1 MTAQTVTHGF
11 LADFDP
17 ASSAHRSARL
27 GVICAA
33 ILVVAMVAAMTVIR
47 IGGAVVSQGQMV
59 VDSNVK
65 KIQHPTGG
73 VVGELLVRDGS
84 HVRAGDTLVRLDDTQ
99 TRANLGIVTKQLD
112 ELYAKQTREE
122 AERDG
127 LDEVV
132 FPAEMTARRSEPD
145 VERLMAGESRLFT
158 SRKNARDGQRSQ
170 LQDEIA
176 GIEVQRDA
184 RVSQIEW
191 IKKELEGVNSLWKQ
205 NLVPYTRVTSL
216 EREASRLE
224 GERGQLISQIAQT
237 RGKILQVDQD
247 MRAETGKDLG
257 EIRGKISELL
267 ERKIAAEDQLKRV
280 DIRAPLDGVVHQS
293 SVHTVGG
300 VITPGEQLMLVV
312 PEADALTVEV
322 KIAPQ
327 DIDQVRMDQPAAL
340 KFSAFNQR
348 TTPEVDGTVSLV
360 SADVTQDPKTGASF
374 YTARISVT
382 ADELAKLGTVKL
394 VPGMPVE
401 AFIQTGDR
409 SVMSYLTRPLGDQ
422 IARAFR
428 EK

>member
-1 MTAQTVTHGF
+1 MTSQTADSRF

-17 ASSAHRSARL
+17 AASAHRSAWL
-27 GVICAA
+27 GVVCAG
-33 ILVVAMVAAMTVIR
+33 ILIIAMLAAMTVIR
-47 IGGAVVSQGQMV
+47 IGGAVVTQGQMV

-84 HVRAGDTLVRLDDTQ
+84 HVRAGDVLVRLDDTQ

-112 ELYAKQTREE
+112 ELSARQAREE
-122 AERDG
+122 TERDG
-127 LDEVV
+127 LDTVD
-132 FPAEMTARRSEPD
+132 FPKDLADRRGDPD
-145 VERLMAGESRLFT
+145 VERILTGETRLFGI
-158 SRKNARDGQRSQ
+158 RNATRAGQKAQ
-170 LQDEIA
+170 LEDEIN
-176 GIEVQRDA
+176 GTEVQREA
-184 RVSQIEW
+184 RVAQIEW
-191 IKKELEGVNSLWKQ
+191 IKKELVGVDDLWKK
-205 NLVPYTRVTSL
+205 NLVPYTRVTAL

-224 GERGQLISQIAQT
+224 GERGQLISTVAQVK
-237 RGKILQVDQD
+237 GKISQVDQD
-247 MRAETGKDLG
+247 MRSDVGKDLAD
-257 EIRGKISELL
+257 IRGKMSELL
-267 ERKIAAEDQLKRV
+267 ERKVAAEDQLKRV
-280 DIRAPLDGVVHQS
+280 EIKAPLDGVVHQN

-300 VITPGEQLMLVV
+300 VITPGEQIMLVV

-360 SADVTQDPKTGASF
+360 SADVTQDTKTGTSF
-374 YTARISVT
+374 YTARISVA
-382 ADELAKLGTVKL
+382 ADELAKLGAVKL

-401 AFIQTGDR
+401 AFIETGDR
-409 SVMSYLTRPLGDQ
+409 SVMSYLTRPLADQ

>member
-1 MTAQTVTHGF
+1 MTSQTADSRF

-17 ASSAHRSARL
+17 AASAHRSAWL
-27 GVICAA
+27 GVVCAG
-33 ILVVAMVAAMTVIR
+33 ILIIAMLAAMTVIR
-47 IGGAVVSQGQMV
+47 IGGAVVTQGQMV

-84 HVRAGDTLVRLDDTQ
+84 HVRAGDVLVRLDDTQ

-112 ELYAKQTREE
+112 ELSARQAREE
-122 AERDG
+122 TERDG
-127 LDEVV
+127 LDTVD
-132 FPAEMTARRSEPD
+132 FPKDLADRRGDPD
-145 VERLMAGESRLFT
+145 VERILTGETRLFGI
-158 SRKNARDGQRSQ
+158 RNATRAGQKAQ
-170 LQDEIA
+170 LEDEIN
-176 GIEVQRDA
+176 GTEVQREA
-184 RVSQIEW
+184 RVAQIEW
-191 IKKELEGVNSLWKQ
+191 IKKELVGVDDLWKK
-205 NLVPYTRVTSL
+205 NLVPYTRVTAL

-224 GERGQLISQIAQT
+224 GERGQLISTVAQVK
-237 RGKILQVDQD
+237 GKISQVDQD
-247 MRAETGKDLG
+247 MRSDVGKDLAD
-257 EIRGKISELL
+257 IRGKMSELL
-267 ERKIAAEDQLKRV
+267 ERKVAAEDQLKRV
-280 DIRAPLDGVVHQS
+280 EIKAPLDGVVHQN

-300 VITPGEQLMLVV
+300 VITPGEQIMLVV

-360 SADVTQDPKTGASF
+360 SADVTQDTKTGTSF

-382 ADELAKLGTVKL
+382 AGELTKLGSVKL

-409 SVMSYLTRPLGDQ
+409 SVRSYLARPLADQ

-428 EK
+428 EQ